1 MARGTKLDVQ
11 RILAQDPERAARWQT
26 LVKTD
31 PKRTVRALTIV
42 GFDKETVDGDTMWD
56 MPHILVHLKSEAQNP
71 RSEVWKRLV
80 NCGVYD
86 ALYVFQAS
94 CYAPENLAR

>member
-1 MARGTKLDVQ
+1 MARSKKLDVQ
-11 RILAQDPERAARWQT
+11 RILAQEPERAARWQT

-56 MPHILVHLKSEAQNP
+56 MPHILMHLRGEAQNP
-71 RSEVWKRLV
+71 RSEVWRGLV
-80 NCGVYD
+80 NSGVYD
-86 ALYVFQAS
+86 ALYVFWAIY
-94 CYAPENLAR
+94 YARKNSAG